1 MLHLQLTQIHAYRKP
16 GMNIQKKKMT
26 IGYVDTLKIM
36 HKVWQPELIHFWLI
50 PIGVAYNKPLLI
62 VHVYNNNK
70 LFVFLLIWKLFTESI
85 QSLNWSKMNNW
96 MCASAGSV
104 QSLFGGRK
112 IKLDFINEK

>member
-1 MLHLQLTQIHAYRKP
+1 
-16 GMNIQKKKMT
+16 MT

-70 LFVFLLIWKLFTESI
+70 VFVFYF
-85 QSLNWSKMNNW
+85 WSRNYSQRAFKAW
-96 MCASAGSV
+96 IGLKWTIECAREMIMTDVAGSV